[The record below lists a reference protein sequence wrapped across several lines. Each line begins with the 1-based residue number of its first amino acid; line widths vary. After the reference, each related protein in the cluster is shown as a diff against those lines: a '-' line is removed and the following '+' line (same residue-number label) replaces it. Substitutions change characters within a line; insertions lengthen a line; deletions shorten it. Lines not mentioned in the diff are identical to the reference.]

1 MVYFIVSKDILVASP
16 LNVAERLADLIKTQ
30 SFWMSAFFSLLRI
43 MSGYFISVI
52 VGTALAVV
60 TSGVPLMDELFKP
73 MITLV
78 RSTPVA
84 SFILLA
90 LVWLKRDSVAV
101 FISFL
106 MVLPIVWQNVSQGIK
121 ETDASVLE
129 MAHVYNFSFFK
140 KVKTI
145 YFHSVFPYFIAGCTT
160 ALGLSWKAGIAAEVL
175 STPLKSIGYN
185 LYRAKI
191 NIETVDLFAWSAVI
205 ILLSVMFEKIMT
217 MLFGRLQKRKI
228 KEGR

>member
-1 MVYFIVSKDILVASP
+1 MVYIVVGKDILVASP
-16 LNVAERLADLIKTQ
+16 LNVAERLAELIKTQ
-30 SFWMSAFFSLLRI
+30 SFWTSAFFSLLRI

-52 VGTALAVV
+52 AGTALAVLTTGV
-60 TSGVPLMDELFKP
+60 TMMDELFKP
-73 MITLV
+73 IITLV

-129 MAHVYNFSFFK
+129 MARVYNFSFFK

-217 MLFGRLQKRKI
+217 MLFRRLQKRKI
-228 KEGR
+228 KEER